1 VPAAPRPSPRHA
13 ARDALNDLDFA
24 LRLRV
29 LPRRVALTQLRA
41 RVIARRTHDLFSLTS
56 ATRPEDLATL
66 LALARGRRRVVELGT
81 GTAWTT
87 IALALA
93 QTDREIDSY
102 DPVVQVHRGRYLAQV
117 PHDVRA
123 RIHLIEDVGASG
135 PRSDAPVDMLYVD
148 SFHDRENT
156 LAEVTAW
163 TPVMAPGSIMVFD
176 DYTHTVHTG
185 VAQAIDELGL
195 AGEPQG
201 SLFIHRPSAAPRL
214 S

>member
-41 RVIARRTHDLFSLTS
+41 RVVA
-56 ATRPEDLATL
+56 
-66 LALARGRRRVVELGT
+66 ELGT